1 MLSCAPRFSFIEWV
15 GLEPS
20 LSRCSWQGDAA
31 GREHAADSE
40 ASAGRTVRFAPGS
53 AGGSEQRPTARLDR
67 ERPSSASAA
76 SSSSAHSHG
85 SAYVREGKY
94 AVASG
99 ASGSAS
105 KSADFGSK
113 EGLRL
118 GKRAGIRLGDVDG
131 SNSTD
136 FVGASSPSAGRTADE
151 EAVLFKKLSSKER
164 ERQEASLFTAFA
176 KMRRLKTAEG
186 LSAKATDGL
195 SRSIEALATSS
206 AKPNSKPAKP
216 ALSQG
221 SWRSALYSNRL
232 AVRKTRSRS
241 F

>member
-1 MLSCAPRFSFIEWV
+1 M
-15 GLEPS
+15 
-20 LSRCSWQGDAA
+20 
-31 GREHAADSE
+31 
-40 ASAGRTVRFAPGS
+40 RFAPGS

-67 ERPSSASAA
+67 ERPLSAPAA
-76 SSSSAHSHG
+76 SSSSALSHG
-85 SAYVREGKY
+85 SAYPREGKS

-105 KSADFGSK
+105 RGADFGSK

-131 SNSTD
+131 SNAAD
-136 FVGASSPSAGRTADE
+136 FLGASSPSAGRTADE

-186 LSAKATDGL
+186 LSAKAADGL
-195 SRSIEALATSS
+195 SRSIEARSIEAVAAS
-206 AKPNSKPAKP
+206 AASAARPNSKPAKL

-232 AVRKTRSRS
+232 GVRKTRSRS